1 MRNVNC
7 IKWCGYIIGLLFLL
21 GCTMVVYLSTNLP
34 FLLAGILVVIMIN
47 AALGIQFVLF
57 KSEYISRYEKSVY
70 SCSQTVF
77 GYAGKCFAILFY
89 GISYFLAKKTAR
101 LPIIIDS
108 LALILL
114 LLFLLV
120 IGLMSVT
127 PYE

>member
-34 FLLAGILVVIMIN
+34 FL
-47 AALGIQFVLF
+47 
-57 KSEYISRYEKSVY
+57 
-70 SCSQTVF
+70 
-77 GYAGKCFAILFY
+77 FY
-89 GISYFLAKKTAR
+89 GISYFFAKKTAR